1 MATSGSKVWE
11 KLRRKWGKIKTR
23 VEREPGSAWKD
34 ANAEML
40 TQEKFKDYPK
50 GTDITIPLTDPYTVN
65 PIVKR
70 AQKEEIAAILCKMID
85 DIDIDQR
92 RGKQLVNKVLGKN
105 NPFIEAC
112 PATI

>member
-1 MATSGSKVWE
+1 
-11 KLRRKWGKIKTR
+11 
-23 VEREPGSAWKD
+23 
-34 ANAEML
+34 ML

-65 PIVKR
+65 PIVRR
-70 AQKEEIAAILCKMID
+70 AQNEEIPAILCKIID

-112 PATI
+112 PATTQKVTYTTVKGHEE

>member
-1 MATSGSKVWE
+1 MATARSKVWE
-11 KLRRKWGKIKTR
+11 KLKRKWGKNKTR
-23 VEREPGSAWKD
+23 VEIEPGSPWKET
-34 ANAEML
+34 EML

-65 PIVKR
+65 PIVKK
-70 AQKEEIAAILCKMID
+70 AQNEEIPAILCKIID
-85 DIDIDQR
+85 GTDIDQR

-112 PATI
+112 PATN